1 MAAVDSND
9 ELMRAFAE
17 RANTLLEPC
26 FSLVIEQTADYLFTL
41 SASHRLDR
49 DNQDRCFEAFTA
61 LQQASNG
68 IVKKMLHDL
77 QANWGITLLAQAH
90 EKASNQGFDQ
100 EQRGS
105 ELRLVDLNEFEDT
118 LAIEK
123 IVRVSTERFWLPLEA
138 ISIRLAQNLDCDP
151 VDIQLP
157 ISPRAICVSYRS
169 ALETIEFPRQFL
181 VDADSAFVRQ
191 LLPELRGI
199 YDELAHLL
207 ADAGLSPNIE
217 ETLEATGSQFLIA
230 RHSQEPSSRSP
241 AQDRDPQRADRKQVS
256 LEVAEDEEAIVLPKD
271 VSELAKL
278 LVEQPDIVNS
288 LLAQDKMTLGTSV
301 LISNPSHLQT
311 AASTEQLVAAQED
324 KEFTPERFQA
334 VKLTEALHER
344 ALSNPGQLM
353 TTNTEEDE
361 ASRDSDLLLVRDA
374 LVKLRLAGDLSAID
388 PSALIATMDLSIGDL
403 AKERIEETIKLTG
416 SLIQFV
422 ESRLGSRDSLTA
434 AMTALKLMLIEVAL
448 VDKDFLLT
456 SNHPSRLF
464 LDRLVE
470 YATLVTPGDTR
481 AMTTIASLL
490 MDLHTSFVGDADAFE
505 AGVLKL
511 EPLTIR
517 LIKAK
522 QQNVDRVISR
532 ETARELRAQAKKSL
546 VKVLDAIPNSDKL
559 PDDVLDLFKDGLADS
574 LQLKLLRGETESEI
588 SALLKPISILWRSD
602 LKGTKLPIGSNE
614 FAELTAAIDEAA
626 GLEHERSAQLNA
638 TINRVLKHAEQG
650 SLASGDSSFDLH
662 VEDTFAE
669 QAYALKT
676 RPRLR
681 RKVEMARRLPMRSW
695 ISVRSDEAPH
705 QFLQLV
711 WKNND
716 SSRFAFTDER
726 GKPRLALSA
735 LELGSKID
743 RSISVL
749 SASQQLTLVEQTLF
763 GRLQD
768 AQSSLIETSAAPLS
782 GVDMQIIDIER
793 HLRRAKRKGTT
804 QSLIVVSESTQ
815 KLLSSIKDIAL
826 KRAMPVAAIHNG
838 AMGIGTFIVDT
849 VDSQQLDALL
859 DDVQRDT
866 GASITWHP
874 LDGDISDARRL
885 LSTAAAREPGESKTE
900 QVDLQQTEIDYRP
913 IALAD
918 AVKGTL
924 QRLQQHLKPTPGVLP
939 MFRIPV
945 DQEAGIETSLLVTVD
960 GAPDFSQQNDRDIDL
975 FLQTDVIVAFD
986 LYKVGSACRMLAS
999 AQDVGKALPNLHI
1012 RLSTETC
1019 LFGDAIDHLLSII
1032 SETGIGT
1039 EFLHFEFR
1047 DSVHIRLSKSAH
1059 DLSAALR
1066 SIGCKIIIT
1075 DLNPARGDPV
1085 PLQRLRPHSVLF
1097 DSAFWHNAALEEPW
1111 LSLLPTVITDVHH
1124 LLNESVG
1131 LRDPMNSDRLA
1142 DVGID
1147 YIERLDSKSLSI
1159 EEYLA
1164 TLPASGN

>member
-1 MAAVDSND
+1 MAVVDSND
-9 ELMRAFAE
+9 EVMHEFAE
-17 RANTLLEPC
+17 LANTLLEHC

-61 LQQASNG
+61 LQQASSG
-68 IVKKMLHDL
+68 IVLKMLQDL
-77 QANWGITLLAQAH
+77 QADWKITLSAQTH
-90 EKASNQGFDQ
+90 ENASNQEPDQ
-100 EQRGS
+100 EQQVP

-138 ISIRLAQNLDCDP
+138 ISIRLAQNLVCDP
-151 VDIQLP
+151 ASLHLP

-191 LLPELRGI
+191 LLPELKGI

-217 ETLEATGSQFLIA
+217 ETLETTGSQFLIV
-230 RHSQEPSSRSP
+230 RHSREPASSPRGP
-241 AQDRDPQRADRKQVS
+241 DRDPQRTDTKQIS

-278 LVEQPDIVNS
+278 LVDQPDVVTS

-301 LISNPSHLQT
+301 LISNPSHLKT
-311 AASTEQLVAAQED
+311 AASTEQLAAAQAD
-324 KEFTPERFQA
+324 TEFTPERLHA
-334 VKLTEALHER
+334 VKLTEALRER
-344 ALSNPGQLM
+344 ALSNPDNLM
-353 TTNTEEDE
+353 ATRTEEDE
-361 ASRDSDLLLVRDA
+361 AARDSDLLLVRDA
-374 LVKLRLAGDLSAID
+374 LVKLRLAGDLSDID

-403 AKERIEETIKLTG
+403 AKERIEETIKLTV

-422 ESRLGSRDSLTA
+422 ETRLGSRDSLTS

-470 YATLVTPGDTR
+470 YATLVTPGDAR

-490 MDLHTSFVGDADAFE
+490 MDLHSSFVGDANAFE
-505 AGVLKL
+505 AGILKL

-532 ETARELRAQAKKSL
+532 ETARELREQAKKSL
-546 VKVLDAIPNSDKL
+546 VRVLDVIPNADKL
-559 PDDVLDLFKDGLADS
+559 SGDVLDMFDEGLTDS
-574 LQLKLLRGETESEI
+574 LLLKLLRGETESEI
-588 SALLKPISILWRSD
+588 SALLKPISILWHSD
-602 LKGTKLPIGSNE
+602 FAGTKLPIAKQE
-614 FAELTAAIDEAA
+614 LAELTAAIDAAA
-626 GLEHERSAQLNA
+626 GLEHERSARLNA
-638 TINRVLKHAEQG
+638 TINRVLEYAEQG
-650 SLASGDSSFDLH
+650 ALASGDSSFDLH
-662 VEDTFAE
+662 VDDTFAE
-669 QAYALKT
+669 QLQVLKK

-726 GKPRLALSA
+726 GKPRLVLSA
-735 LELGSKID
+735 LELGSRID

-763 GRLQD
+763 GRLKE
-768 AQSSLIETSAAPLS
+768 AQSSLIETSTAPLS
-782 GVDMQIIDIER
+782 DVDMQVIDIER

-804 QSLIVVSESTQ
+804 QSLVVVSESNQ
-815 KLLSSIKDIAL
+815 KLLSSIEEIAL
-826 KRAMPVAAIHNG
+826 KRDMPVEAIHNG

-849 VDSQQLDALL
+849 ADSQQLDALM
-859 DDVQRDT
+859 DDVQREIT
-866 GASITWHP
+866 AAITWHP
-874 LDGDISDARRL
+874 LAGDISDARRL
-885 LSTAAAREPGESKTE
+885 LTTAAIREPGDSKGE
-900 QVDLQQTEIDYRP
+900 QVGLQQTEIDYQP

-924 QRLQQHLKPTPGVLP
+924 KRLQQHLKPNPGVLP
-939 MFRIPV
+939 IFRIPV
-945 DQEAGIETSLLVTVD
+945 DQAAGIEASLLVTVD
-960 GAPDFSQQNDRDIDL
+960 GAPDFSRQNDHDIDL
-975 FLQTDVIVAFD
+975 FLQTDVIIAFD
-986 LYKVGSACRMLAS
+986 LYKVSSACRMLIN
-999 AQDVGKALPNLHI
+999 AQEIGKTLPNLHI

-1019 LFGDAIDHLLSII
+1019 LFGGAIDHLLSII
-1032 SETGIGT
+1032 SETGVGT

-1066 SIGCKIIIT
+1066 SIGCKIIVT

-1097 DSAFWHNAALEEPW
+1097 DSVFWHNAALEEPW

-1131 LRDPMNSDRLA
+1131 LRDPVNSHRLA

-1164 TLPASGN
+1164 TLPASSN

>member
-26 FSLVIEQTADYLFTL
+26 FRLVIEQTADYLFTL

-68 IVKKMLHDL
+68 IVRKMLQDL
-77 QANWGITLLAQAH
+77 HANWRITLSAQTH
-90 EKASNQGFDQ
+90 ENADNQEFDQ
-100 EQRGS
+100 EQQVS

-151 VDIQLP
+151 AGIHLP

-230 RHSQEPSSRSP
+230 RHSREPSSRPP
-241 AQDRDPQRADRKQVS
+241 APDRDPERADRKQVS

-288 LLAQDKMTLGTSV
+288 LLTQDKITLGTSV
-301 LISNPSHLQT
+301 LISNPSHLKT
-311 AASTEQLVAAQED
+311 AASTEQLAAAQED
-324 KEFTPERFQA
+324 IEFTPERFQA
-334 VKLTEALHER
+334 VKLTEALRER

-361 ASRDSDLLLVRDA
+361 AARDSDLLLVRDA

-490 MDLHTSFVGDADAFE
+490 MDLHSSFVGDADAFE

-532 ETARELRAQAKKSL
+532 ESARELRAQAKKSL
-546 VKVLDAIPNSDKL
+546 VRVLDAIPNSDKL
-559 PDDVLDLFKDGLADS
+559 SDDVLDLFKDGLADS

-588 SALLKPISILWRSD
+588 SALLKPISMLWHSD
-602 LKGTKLPIGSNE
+602 FAGTELPIAKQQL
-614 FAELTAAIDEAA
+614 AELTAAIDEAA

-650 SLASGDSSFDLH
+650 SLGSGDSSFDLH
-662 VEDTFAE
+662 VDDTFAE

-681 RKVEMARRLPMRSW
+681 RKVETARRLPMRSW
-695 ISVRSDEAPH
+695 VSVQSDEAPH

-726 GKPRLALSA
+726 GKPRLVLSA

-743 RSISVL
+743 RSISIL

-763 GRLQD
+763 GRLKD

-804 QSLIVVSESTQ
+804 QSLVVISESTE

-826 KRAMPVAAIHNG
+826 EHAMPVEAIHNG

-866 GASITWHP
+866 GASISWHP
-874 LDGDISDARRL
+874 LAGDISDARRL
-885 LSTAAAREPGESKTE
+885 LSTAAAREPADSKTE

-918 AVKGTL
+918 AVKRTL
-924 QRLQQHLKPTPGVLP
+924 QRLQQHLKPKPGVLP

-945 DQEAGIETSLLVTVD
+945 DQTAGIETSLLVTVD
-960 GAPDFSQQNDRDIDL
+960 GAPDFAHQNDRDIDL
-975 FLQTDVIVAFD
+975 FLQTDVIIAFD
-986 LYKVGSACRMLAS
+986 LYKVGSACSMLAS

-1147 YIERLDSKSLSI
+1147 YIERLDSKSLAI

-1164 TLPASGN
+1164 TLPASSN